1 MFKRLLTI
9 GLLFAAVLVAC
20 GIPDS
25 GQVASIQ
32 TKDLR
37 NLGDTIPTTST
48 STIPPTTIVPT
59 TSTTI
64 VDPATTIA
72 TDDVTLYFISGG
84 QLKGYPRLV
93 AKPATTNS
101 VLSALQEGRPSGDV
115 GIGIRSALPTEEEA
129 LIKAGNDDGS
139 GIATIELSPRFF
151 NQILPEDQLLA
162 IGQIVLTVTE
172 VGGIGQV
179 LFTQNGLPLPVPRG
193 PSGGLSGDGTEP
205 LSRRD
210 YQELLNPPVP
220 TTSTTTTTSPTTTTV
235 ATTTV

>member
-1 MFKRLLTI
+1 MLKRLVIISVALI
-9 GLLFAAVLVAC
+9 AVLVAC
-20 GIPDS
+20 GIPDN

-37 NLGDTIPTTST
+37 QLGDTIPPTTT
-48 STIPPTTIVPT
+48 STIPPTTIVP
-59 TSTTI
+59 STTTTV

-84 QLKGYPRLV
+84 QLEGYPRIV

-101 VLSALQEGRPSGDV
+101 VLSALQEGRPAGDLGV
-115 GIGIRSALPTEEEA
+115 GIRSALPTKNQA
-129 LIKAGNDDGS
+129 LNKAGNDDGS
-139 GIATIELSPRFF
+139 GIATIELPPGFF
-151 NQILPEDQLLA
+151 EQIPGEDQLLA

-179 LFTQNGLPLPVPRG
+179 LFTQNGSPLGVPRG
-193 PSGGLSGDGTEP
+193 PGGGLSDGTEP

-210 YQELLNPPVP
+210 YQELLNPPIP
-220 TTSTTTTTSPTTTTV
+220 TTTTTTTTPV
-235 ATTTV
+235 AETTV

>member
-1 MFKRLLTI
+1 MLRRLTI
-9 GLLFAAVLVAC
+9 ISVALIALLVAC

-25 GQVASIQ
+25 GDVASIQ
-32 TKDLR
+32 SKDLR
-37 NLGDTIPTTST
+37 QLGDTIPATTT
-48 STIPPTTIVPT
+48 STIPPTTIVPVT
-59 TSTTI
+59 TTTV

-84 QLKGYPRLV
+84 QLKGYPRIV

-101 VLSALQEGRPSGDV
+101 VLSALQEGRPAGDV
-115 GIGIRSALPTEEEA
+115 GVGIRSALPTKEQS

-139 GIATIELSPRFF
+139 GIATIELSPGFF
-151 NQILPEDQLLA
+151 EQMAPEDQLLA

-179 LFTQNGLPLPVPRG
+179 LFTQGGSPLQVPRG
-193 PSGGLSGDGTEP
+193 PSGGLSDGTEP

-210 YQELLNPPVP
+210 YQELLNPPNP
-220 TTSTTTTTSPTTTTV
+220 TTTTTTTPVAETTV
-235 ATTTV
+235 